1 MPGVSAKSSNDPTAT
16 FFETL
21 AARGDE
27 PLLRK
32 ASGSTRFEIVDGDRI
47 QRWLVTV
54 DKGRVAVSRRTVAAP
69 DCVIRAD
76 KALFD
81 RIASGKQNAVAAVL
95 RGDLAVE
102 GDWRLLV
109 WMQRLFPGPRRSRP
123 TATAGYARRRG

>member
-1 MPGVSAKSSNDPTAT
+1 MAKSTTDPAER
-16 FFETL
+16 FFSEL
-21 AARGDE
+21 GARGHE

-32 ASGSTRFEIVDGDRI
+32 AEGTTRFEIVDGKRT
-47 QRWLVTV
+47 QRWLVAV
-54 DKGRVAVSRRTVAAP
+54 HRGELAVSRRGTASP

-81 RIASGKQNAVAAVL
+81 RIVSGRENAVAAVL
-95 RGDLAVE
+95 RGDLAIS

-109 WMQRLFPGPRRSRP
+109 WMQRLFPGPHRHRR